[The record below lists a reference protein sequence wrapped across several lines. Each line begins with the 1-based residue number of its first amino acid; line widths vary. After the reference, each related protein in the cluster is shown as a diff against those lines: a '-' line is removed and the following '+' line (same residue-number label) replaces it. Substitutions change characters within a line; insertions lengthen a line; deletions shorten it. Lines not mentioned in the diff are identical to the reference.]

1 MPAMANKFELTID
14 LTNRKFVTS
23 RYDSSTFT
31 LDKLYQGD
39 VLPLRIRV
47 VTAKSDGGLTSPFDL
62 VTAGSIELAICTPS
76 SSSPAVLATTGAT
89 SIAADGSDY
98 YADCT
103 LSLNTSNIDGLTYA
117 GNTSPA
123 TTTIEAEYVSGS
135 NSLTAI
141 QQSINIQ
148 PHGIDAGASS
158 PTPSNSYYTTTQTDA
173 NFLAKAGGT
182 MSGHLT
188 LSNASKLFLN
198 RADDTAITGAGN
210 HTLNPG
216 NATFVKIG
224 ALSADGVLVG
234 ISGGADGRLLI
245 VYNSD
250 TADELRIAH
259 DSSSES
265 TASNRIYTMTG
276 SNVDI
281 TARGTAMF
289 IYDAG
294 ASRWITLNISP

>member
-148 PHGIDAGASS
+148 PHGIDTGASS
-158 PTPSNSYYTTTQTDA
+158 PSPSNSYYTTTQTDA

-182 MSGHLT
+182 LSGSVT
-188 LSNASKLFLN
+188 FSNASQVKFA
-198 RADDTAITGAGN
+198 RYDDTTITGAGN
-210 HTLNPG
+210 HTLNPY
-216 NATFVKIG
+216 NATFVKLG
-224 ALSADGVLVG
+224 TLSAIANLRG
-234 ISGGADGRLLI
+234 ISGGADGRFLI
-245 VYNSD
+245 LYNSNA
-250 TADELRIAH
+250 TYGVVIEH
-259 DSSSES
+259 ESSNES
-265 TASNRIYTMTG
+265 TAANKIYTMSAANTT
-276 SNVDI
+276 I
-281 TARGTAMF
+281 TARGSAQF
-289 IYDAG
+289 IYDSG
-294 ASRWITLNISP
+294 ASRWVLLSVNP

>member
-103 LSLNTSNIDGLTYA
+103 LSLNTSIIDGLSYA

-148 PHGIDAGASS
+148 PHGIDTGASS
-158 PTPSNSYYTTTQTDA
+158 PSPSNSYYTTTQTDA

-182 MSGHLT
+182 LSGSVT
-188 LSNASKLFLN
+188 FSNASQVKFA
-198 RADDTAITGAGN
+198 RYDDTTITGAGN
-210 HTLNPG
+210 HTLNPY
-216 NATFVKIG
+216 NATFVKLG
-224 ALSADGVLVG
+224 TLSAIANLRG
-234 ISGGADGRLLI
+234 ISGGADGRFLI
-245 VYNSD
+245 LYNSNA
-250 TADELRIAH
+250 TYGVVIEH
-259 DSSSES
+259 ESSNES
-265 TASNRIYTMTG
+265 TAANKIYTMSAANTT
-276 SNVDI
+276 I
-281 TARGTAMF
+281 TARGSAQF
-289 IYDAG
+289 IYDSG
-294 ASRWITLNISP
+294 ASRWVLLSVNP